1 MVSVPVLKPVIVA
14 VLDRLPAVLVTP
26 SLKVFLPPS
35 AVMTLTPFPV
45 MNLFPPEINVSIV
58 VVEAP
63 LPRLPSNITPPR
75 AKLASVCEPAPAIIV
90 VLLPMPNMTSLLPP
104 PTSVVARSGLLAMM
118 APPPEPDLKYPA
130 ASTSM
135 SPTAVPPSTLRT
147 PLPEEKARM
156 AWAPPL
162 TTPEPPLA
170 TTQSSG
176 WNAPGTAPLDPDALT
191 VVATELLPSSQT
203 TSCSRPLMVV
213 IPPTVPSPLAL
224 TVLLSRST
232 VFWSSPLFT
241 TCSWLPNAPWV
252 TDPSILTTPGTKSR
266 GNVLEPVEPSMVSFS
281 TNDGTNSKPGSLSG
295 APA

>member
-1 MVSVPVLKPVIVA
+1 MLSVPVSKPVIVA

-26 SLKVFLPPS
+26 SLKVLLPPS
-35 AVMTLTPFPV
+35 ALMSLTPLPV
-45 MNLFPPEINVSIV
+45 MKLFPPEINVSIV

-63 LPRLPSNITPPR
+63 LPRLPSNVSPPE
-75 AKLASVCEPAPAIIV
+75 AKLASVCDSAPAIIV

-135 SPTAVPPSTLRT
+135 SPTAVPPLTLRT

-176 WNAPGTAPLDPDALT
+176 WNAPGTAPVDPDALT
-191 VVATELLPSSQT
+191 VVAAELLPSSQT

-213 IPPTVPSPLAL
+213 IPPTAPAPLAL
-224 TVLLSRST
+224 TVLLARST
-232 VFWSSPLFT
+232 VLRPLPLFT
-241 TCSWLPNAPWV
+241 TVSWLPNAPMV
-252 TDPSILTTPGTKSR
+252 TEPRILTTPGTKSR
-266 GNVLEPVEPSMVSFS
+266 GSVLEPVEPSMV
-281 TNDGTNSKPGSLSG
+281 LWV
-295 APA
+295 